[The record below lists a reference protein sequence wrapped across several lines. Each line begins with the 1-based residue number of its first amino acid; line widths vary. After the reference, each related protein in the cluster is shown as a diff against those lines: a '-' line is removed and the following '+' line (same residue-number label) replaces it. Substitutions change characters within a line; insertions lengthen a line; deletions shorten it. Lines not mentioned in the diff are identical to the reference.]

1 MRAFLVELAAMID
14 RVRLIAIVSVV
25 AGTVVLASILGGD
38 RGISIGDGGW
48 VILVGITLS
57 SAYQVFESRRQAGR
71 PDAGTW
77 GLATAAGIV
86 LAFAAFGAVALLL
99 GPVVATTPVLAD
111 NPVPLAIV
119 AWVLLGAGAVAWQRG
134 SQRRAIVA
142 ALALSMGMILGGVAA
157 LRGDTDWGPV
167 AVLAILLGLGLFVA
181 AGGAGWQRWWQGRTA
196 GVAPA
201 PAPALSPAAPRRTAE
216 PKGSKRAR
224 RDRGRRR

>member
-1 MRAFLVELAAMID
+1 MRAFLAELRAMVD
-14 RVRLIAIVSVV
+14 RVRLFAILSLV
-25 AGTVVLASILGGD
+25 AGAVVLASLLGGD
-38 RGISIGDGGW
+38 GGISIGDGGW

-86 LAFAAFGAVALLL
+86 LAFAAFGMVALLL
-99 GPVVATTPVLAD
+99 GPVVAATPVLAD

-134 SQRRAIVA
+134 SQRRAIA
-142 ALALSMGMILGGVAA
+142 IALALSMGMILGGVAA
-157 LRGDTDWGPV
+157 LRGDAGWGPV

-181 AGGAGWQRWWQGRTA
+181 AGGAGWQQWWQGRIA
-196 GVAPA
+196 AVAPA
-201 PAPALSPAAPRRTAE
+201 APAASAAQRRTAD